1 MKKHETLMFYSLID
15 NLILLMDDD
24 LQKKMELAK
33 DIINNMTIKE
43 LKNSKIS
50 SGQMDVKTLQFLI
63 FSILLEY
70 DNVKEPERSKR
81 FERDRFYMDTEE
93 IFPNIEMTPED
104 VVFIEY
110 CLEKINVDLESE
122 EDEEIIL
129 STKQVLYLVRGIMR
143 EYDTF
148 LNNGKKIEE

>member
-1 MKKHETLMFYSLID
+1 MKKHEALMFYSLID

-50 SGQMDVKTLQFLI
+50 SGPMDVKTLQFLI

-70 DNVKEPERSKR
+70 DNVKEPERS
-81 FERDRFYMDTEE
+81 ERIEKDRFYMYPED
-93 IFPNIEMTPED
+93 IFPNLEMTPKD
-104 VVFIEY
+104 VVFIEH
-110 CLEKINVDLESE
+110 CLDKINVDLESE
-122 EDEEIIL
+122 TREEFVL
-129 STKQVLYLVRGIMR
+129 STNQVLFLVRGIMW

-148 LNNGKKIEE
+148 LSNGKKYEE